1 MKLKFFTLL
10 LLSAACFV
18 SCRKIN
24 NDPNIKQYDQQQIQ
38 SYIAANGLTGM
49 VRDTTNGD
57 TTGTYY
63 QIINP
68 GTSTK
73 KVDYPSHV
81 SYVYTIRS
89 FDGKYILSDT
99 AINHYY
105 GVLGYTVP
113 PLPGGLTFAI
123 RNNLKYLGGK
133 MRVLVPSHLA
143 FGKNGYGTGSIT
155 LTSGRIAGNQCLDI
169 TVNLINDQAA
179 YDQLVIKNYMA
190 ANNLTG
196 YTKTADG
203 LWYKITTA
211 PTGSAYINNNSTVTM
226 NYSIYLMNNTNLD
239 PAAATTT
246 ASFTD
251 FGVGNYVTGFEEGL
265 KILARGAGGISIIV
279 PSALGYGTGGSGN
292 GVPANACLRWDMTN
306 VTVTNQ

>member
-10 LLSAACFV
+10 LLSVVCFA
-18 SCRKIN
+18 SCRKITN
-24 NDPNIKQYDQQQIQ
+24 EPDIKQYDQQQIL
-38 SYIAANGLTGM
+38 SYMSANGLTSM

-68 GTSTK
+68 GDVTK
-73 KVDYPSHV
+73 PVDYPSYV

-99 AINHYY
+99 IANHFY
-105 GVLGYTVP
+105 GVLGHPVAP
-113 PLPGGLTFAI
+113 IPNGLVLAI

-143 FGKNGYGTGSIT
+143 FGKNGYGTGSVT

-169 TVNLINDQAA
+169 TVNLIADQAK

-196 YTKTADG
+196 YTETADG
-203 LWYKITTA
+203 LWYKITT
-211 PTGSAYINNNSTVTM
+211 PGTGNAINDNSTITL
-226 NYSIYLMNNTNLD
+226 NYTLYLMNNTVVDN
-239 PAAATTT
+239 TY
-246 ASFTD
+246 ASSSTYSISD
-251 FGVGNYVTGFEEGL
+251 ISAQVPGFIEGL
-265 KILARGAGGISIIV
+265 KLLGKGGGAISFIV
-279 PSALGYGTGGSGN
+279 PSALAYGNSGSSDIP
-292 GVPANACLRWDMTN
+292 VNAILRWDVTN